1 VADKPNEQCVHKSN
15 EDHTYLLLSGIQ
27 DELDALTIDEG
38 RRKVAVSS
46 EPASVVVKIT
56 KRNKL
61 TKLLGTRK
69 WARVAIVLR
78 KHGARKKGI
87 GYCFVVEKKV
97 ISPSRAGM
105 VRCLLKIAAASMQEQ
120 IKGNL
125 LPPPPQLNNLTHLV
139 ITNVFWGSLGEHK
152 QSVSQSVSHCIQ
164 ETMSSKQF
172 RADTRN
178 WNPAPLPPCVSVGKS
193 P

>member
-125 LPPPPQLNNLTHLV
+125 LPPPPN
-139 ITNVFWGSLGEHK
+139 
-152 QSVSQSVSHCIQ
+152 
-164 ETMSSKQF
+164 
-172 RADTRN
+172 
-178 WNPAPLPPCVSVGKS
+178 
-193 P
+193 